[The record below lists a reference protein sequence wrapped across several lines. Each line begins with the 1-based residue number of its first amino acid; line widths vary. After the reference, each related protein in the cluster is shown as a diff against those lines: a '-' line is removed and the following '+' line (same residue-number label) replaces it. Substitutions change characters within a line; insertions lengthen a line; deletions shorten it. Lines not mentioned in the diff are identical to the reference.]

1 MMTRIGTTPRL
12 IGAIAAAAVLW
23 IGGPAPADAQT
34 ANPERARSSTA
45 AQQGQGTQTTARKPT
60 KPAPPRT
67 TAYSAT
73 APDGKGWTIDDALP
87 SRRSL
92 ANDPPAIADRP
103 LGRIPLQSGS
113 IGFSGESQVKD
124 NKFSDGRRVPGL
136 ETDKRNEPS
145 YFGLSLSVPTNE
157 RLVPLFPRPE

>member
-1 MMTRIGTTPRL
+1 M
-12 IGAIAAAAVLW
+12 W
-23 IGGPAPADAQT
+23 IGGPAPAGAQT
-34 ANPERARSSTA
+34 AGPDRARSTA
-45 AQQGQGTQTTARKPT
+45 ASQPGQGTQTTARKPA
-60 KPAPPRT
+60 KPVPPRT
-67 TAYSAT
+67 TASSAT

-87 SRRSL
+87 SRRSGAL
-92 ANDPPAIADRP
+92 ANDPPTIADRP

-113 IGFSGESQVKD
+113 IGFSGEAQVKD

-157 RLVPLFPRPE
+157 RLIPLFPRPE